1 MMNVWSILAALFSGA
16 VGAMGLGGGGVL
28 VLYLTLSLGM
38 EQLQAQGIN
47 LIFFLPCAA
56 ISIAIQL
63 KRKMIDLPTAGWMAL
78 GGSVGVLGGMWLT
91 KILHGALLSKIFA
104 VFLIVVGLMELFGK
118 AKKSKNLDRNR
129 QN

>member
-47 LIFFLPCAA
+47 LIFFLPCAV

-78 GGSVGVLGGMWLT
+78 GGAIGVLGGMWLT
-91 KILHGALLSKIFA
+91 KILNGALLSKIFA

-118 AKKSKNLDRNR
+118 AKKS
-129 QN
+129 

>member
-28 VLYLTLSLGM
+28 ILYLTLSLGM

-47 LIFFLPCAA
+47 LLFFLPCAV

-63 KRKMIDLPTAGWMAL
+63 KRKMIDLPTAAWMAL
-78 GGSVGVLGGMWLT
+78 GGAAGALGGVWLT
-91 KILHGALLSKIFA
+91 KILHGIFLSKIFA

-118 AKKSKNLDRNR
+118 AKKSKKS
-129 QN
+129 